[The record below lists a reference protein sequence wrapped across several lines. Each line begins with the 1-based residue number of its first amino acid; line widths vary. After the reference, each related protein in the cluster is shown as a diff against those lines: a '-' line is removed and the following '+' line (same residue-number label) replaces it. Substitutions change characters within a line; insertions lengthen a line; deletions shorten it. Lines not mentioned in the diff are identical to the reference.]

1 MNLLKRDSAV
11 GVFERVTLSS
21 DLSVRAPVWEQATFG
36 GAKDILPE
44 FPKFAR
50 KTSLS
55 DKLSPYKFSV
65 AVGALYLSLS
75 SCYGLENRK
84 IGTWNWVRNN
94 PTEPPF
100 SALPRA
106 PPTPFPPLRKEDMNE
121 NI

>member
-94 PTEPPF
+94 PTEPPLF
-100 SALPRA
+100 SLASGSSNPISTTAKGRH
-106 PPTPFPPLRKEDMNE
+106 E
-121 NI
+121 